1 MLSENATNPINY
13 GFSKT
18 LALSVPQAIA
28 RVKETLHAEGFGV
41 LAEINL
47 KEKLQEKLGVEF
59 RDYVILGACNPPI
72 AYQALQAEIGMGLLL
87 PCNVV
92 VYEEA
97 GQAVVAAIDAVKLLS
112 IVGNPQLE
120 AAAAQVNEKLQ
131 RAITNL

>member
-1 MLSENATNPINY
+1 MLSENVANPINY

-18 LALSVPQAIA
+18 LALSVPQAIE
-28 RVKETLHAEGFGV
+28 RVKETLKAEGFGV
-41 LAEINL
+41 LSEINL

-72 AYQALQAEIGMGLLL
+72 AYQALQAELALGLLL

-92 VYEEA
+92 VYEQG
-97 GQAVVAAIDAVKLLS
+97 GQAVVAAIDAVKMLS

-131 RAITNL
+131 RAIANL